1 MARDLPLLSTH
12 VGGLDEA
19 LGGGVPEGSIVLVAG
34 TPGTMKSSFVYNVL
48 FHGANEGRKALYIT
62 LEQSADSL
70 RLAMERFG
78 FPPIEEARLYVLDL
92 GILRASLKK
101 AEATKDWV
109 GIIVDIVKEA
119 VTANGYKVLALDSLE
134 ALYALANFEVP
145 RRDLFQLFTSL
156 RELGLTTFL
165 IAETPFGSERLTQ
178 YGEDFLADG
187 ILHLR
192 HVEVGETDV
201 QLRLRCVKMRMM
213 DHVHNSLAL
222 THVDGG
228 FLVTHI
234 LARKK

>member
-1 MARDLPLLSTH
+1 MESDIPLISSH
-12 VGGLDEA
+12 VAGLDAA
-19 LGGGVPEGSIVLVAG
+19 LGGGIPQGAIVLVAG
-34 TPGTMKSSFVYNVL
+34 TPGTMKSSLIYNIMY
-48 FHGANEGRKALYIT
+48 HNAKAGRRGLYIT
-62 LEQSADSL
+62 LEQTTESL
-70 RLAMERFG
+70 KIAMGRMGYESLDEG
-78 FPPIEEARLYVLDL
+78 KLYILDL
-92 GILRASLKK
+92 GVLRTSLKK

-109 GIIVDIVKEA
+109 GIIVDIVREA
-119 VTANGYKVLALDSLE
+119 VAANGYQILALDSME

-145 RRDLFQLFTSL
+145 RRDLFQLYAAL

-165 IAETPFGSERLTQ
+165 VAETPIGSSKLTQ

-213 DHVHNSLAL
+213 HHVHNSLAL
-222 THVDGG
+222 SHGDDG
-228 FLVTHI
+228 FAVTHI

>member
-1 MARDLPLLSTH
+1 MERDLPILSTH

-34 TPGTMKSSFVYNVL
+34 TPGTMKTSLVYNVL
-48 FHGANEGRKALYIT
+48 YHNANEGRKGLYVT
-62 LEQSADSL
+62 LEQSGESL
-70 RLAMERFG
+70 RLAMGRFG

-92 GILRASLKK
+92 GILRASLKR

-109 GIIVDIVKEA
+109 AIVVDIVKEA
-119 VTANGYKVLALDSLE
+119 VTANGYKLLALDSME
-134 ALYALANFEVP
+134 ALYALADFKVP
-145 RRDLFQLFTSL
+145 RRELFQLYTAL
-156 RELGLTTFL
+156 RELGLTAFL
-165 IAETPFGSERLTQ
+165 ITETQFGSERLTQ

-213 DHVHNSLAL
+213 EHVHTSLAL
-222 THVDGG
+222 THGEGG
-228 FLVTHI
+228 FLVTHV

>member
-1 MARDLPLLSTH
+1 MDLPLLSTY

-19 LGGGVPEGSIVLVAG
+19 LGGGIPEGSIVLVAG
-34 TPGTMKSSFVYNVL
+34 TPGTMKSSLVYNIL
-48 FHGANEGRKALYIT
+48 YHNANGGHRGLYIT
-62 LEQSADSL
+62 LEQAAESL
-70 RLAMERFG
+70 RLAMGRFG
-78 FPPIEEARLYVLDL
+78 FPSIEEAKLYVLDL
-92 GILRASLKK
+92 GILRTSLKR

-109 GIIVDIVKEA
+109 RILVDIISEA
-119 VTANGYKVLALDSLE
+119 VTTNGYKILAIDSME

-145 RRDLFQLFTSL
+145 RRELFQLFAAL

-165 IAETPFGSERLTQ
+165 IAETPFGSQKLTQ

-213 DHVHNSLAL
+213 EHVHNSLAL
-222 THVDGG
+222 THGESG
-228 FLVTHI
+228 FVVTHI
-234 LARKK
+234 LSRKK

>member
-1 MARDLPLLSTH
+1 MERDLSLLSTH

-19 LGGGVPEGSIVLVAG
+19 LGGGVPEGSVVLVAG
-34 TPGTMKSSFVYNVL
+34 TPGTMKSSLVYNIL
-48 FHGANEGRKALYIT
+48 YHNANDGRKGLFIT
-62 LEQSADSL
+62 LEQSGDSL

-78 FPPIEEARLYVLDL
+78 FPPIEEARLYILDIGVL
-92 GILRASLKK
+92 RSSLKK
-101 AEATKDWV
+101 AESTKDWV
-109 GIIVDIVKEA
+109 GILLDIVKEA
-119 VTANGYKVLALDSLE
+119 VTANGYRVLAIDSLE

-145 RRDLFQLFTSL
+145 RRDLFQLFASL
-156 RELGLTTFL
+156 RDLDLTTFL
-165 IAETPFGSERLTQ
+165 IAETPFGSSRLTE

-213 DHVHNSLAL
+213 QHVHNALAL
-222 THVDGG
+222 THGDGG
-228 FLVTHI
+228 FLVTHV